1 MTDVISSSALNIKGL
16 FKHFEGKYA
25 VDNLDLDISVGEF
38 HALLGPNGAGKT
50 TTLRIVAG
58 LLKADAGQVTVL
70 GHNVLRDPQVAK
82 REMAFLPDDPL
93 LYGKLSAL
101 EYLEFVAGLWEI
113 DANTAA
119 NRATDLLKW
128 LELWDKADQ
137 QTEGYSRGMRQKLAL
152 AGALIHQIAAARAS
166 ARAVGDADSPTGGPF
181 SVMDVCREIPAVI
194 GDAITSWA

>member
-25 VDNLDLDISVGEF
+25 VDNLDLDIAVGEF

-82 REMAFLPDDPL
+82 RELAFLPDDPL

-128 LELWDKADQ
+128 LE
-137 QTEGYSRGMRQKLAL
+137 
-152 AGALIHQIAAARAS
+152 
-166 ARAVGDADSPTGGPF
+166 
-181 SVMDVCREIPAVI
+181 
-194 GDAITSWA
+194 